1 MLKRAVLLFVF
12 LVSLFIHSYAHEGM
26 WLPHLLK
33 QIEGTMQE
41 MGMKMS
47 AEDIWSVNHSSLKDA
62 IVHFGG
68 GCTSSLVSSQGL
80 LLTNHHCGY
89 GQIQSHST
97 VENNLLRN
105 GFWAADFSQE
115 LPNPGLTATLIR
127 RIEDV
132 TDIALAGVAPDM
144 NEQER
149 QSRIDR
155 NLHAYES
162 LIEKADY
169 ENHFFRPFYYGNQ
182 YLLFIT
188 ITYRDVRLVGTPP
201 ESIGK
206 FGADT
211 DNWMWPRHTG
221 DFMFFRVYAG
231 PDNLPA
237 DYSTDNVPYQP
248 AHHLPVSMDGVE
260 EGDFTLV
267 FGFPGRTQQ
276 YLPGA
281 AVEMTMKHINPPAIA
296 LRDTALH
303 ILGQAMRADEATR
316 IQYASK
322 FARIANAWKKWI
334 GENQGL
340 YETDALGRKQ
350 ALEATFAER
359 VKGNP
364 DYEGLLPSLHRLYRE
379 ITPFMTAQ
387 TWYAEVMER
396 NVEIF
401 TPARIFG
408 TLAQRYQDNGEA
420 GYIAYRDRVRPM
432 LERFYRDYRPD
443 LDQEVFTAL
452 MRMYAAQGNK
462 DLAHPLIFRDFSG
475 TRAAASTR
483 ELFGQTMLLDA
494 EVVLA
499 TLEESPESALRTIRK
514 DPLIEFYATIHDHH
528 VERVS
533 RPMQSLNDL
542 IQAQMRRYMAAQ
554 MEVMEE
560 RAFYPDANSTLRV
573 TFGMVEG
580 YQPEGKPRY
589 DAQTWLSGVVAKYV
603 PGDYEFDVPERLL
616 LLERAKDYGP
626 YGVDTEMPVC
636 FIGSNHTTGGNSGSP
651 ALDAHGNLI
660 GLNFDRVWEGT
671 MSDLN
676 FDPSICRNIMVD
688 ARYILFIVDKF
699 AGARNLIEEMTL
711 VHPKR
716 G

>member
-1 MLKRAVLLFVF
+1 MLFVF
-12 LVSLFIHSYAHEGM
+12 LISMCTYMQAHEGM

-47 AEDIWSVNHSSLKDA
+47 AEDIWSVNNSSLKDA

-68 GCTSSLVSSQGL
+68 FCTSSLVSSQGL

-97 VENNLLRN
+97 VENNLLRH
-105 GFWAADFSQE
+105 GFWAADLSQE
-115 LPNPGLTATLIR
+115 LPNPGLSATLIR

-132 TDIALAGVAPDM
+132 TDIALAGITDGM
-144 NEQER
+144 SENER

-155 NLHAYES
+155 NLRAHEAS
-162 LIEKADY
+162 IQKKPN

-182 YLLFIT
+182 YLLIIT

-237 DYSTDNVPYQP
+237 DYSPANVPYQP
-248 AHHLPVSMDGVE
+248 AHHLPISVDGVE

-296 LRDTALH
+296 IRDTALH
-303 ILGQAMRADEATR
+303 ILSQAMRADEATR

-350 ALEATFAER
+350 ALEADFTHR
-359 VKGNP
+359 VKGNK
-364 DYEGLLPSLHRLYRE
+364 DYEDLLPSLNRLYRE
-379 ITPFMTAQ
+379 VTSFQVADI
-387 TWYAEVMER
+387 WYAEVIER

-401 TPARIFG
+401 TPARIFS
-408 TLAQRYQDNGEA
+408 TLAQRYRDNGEA
-420 GYIAYRDRVRPM
+420 GFNEYRNRVRPM
-432 LERFYRDYRPD
+432 LERFYRNYSPG

-462 DLAHPLIFRDFSG
+462 DLGHPLIFRDFSG
-475 TRAAASTR
+475 GKAAASAQ
-483 ELFGQTMLLDA
+483 ELFGQTMLLNA
-494 EVVLA
+494 EVALA
-499 TLEESPESALRTIRK
+499 LLEETPESALTTIGK
-514 DPLIEFYATIHDHH
+514 DPLIVFYNTIHDHH

-533 RPMQSLNDL
+533 RPMQSLDDL
-542 IQAQMRRYMAAQ
+542 IQGLMRQYMAAQ
-554 MEVMEE
+554 VEVMEE
-560 RAFYPDANSTLRV
+560 RVFYPDANSTMRV

-589 DAQTWLSGVVAKYV
+589 DAQTWLSGVVEKYV

-616 LLERAKDYGP
+616 KLERDKDFGP
-626 YGVDTEMPVC
+626 YGVDVEMPVC

-699 AGARNLIEEMTL
+699 AEARNLIEEMTL